1 VKEWKLDSMEI
12 EESKGEDNI
21 IKLGIDSFKYLVLKA
36 PNPIEYSSWQKSLRR
51 AIKNAKV
58 TKLFDMI
65 NNATT
70 ETEKEIQRL
79 NQEEVEEFFSGPEKL
94 LSVVESREMLFEELT
109 SQVPEIG
116 YLCVI
121 YDIIGKYETY
131 CSYNQFIEA
140 QKEAKKLHNMISN
153 FFNAFTEEQKEPN
166 LLNDGVVD
174 VNSKISEMIN
184 EIFSKCIQTS
194 LTALVEQK
202 DIELDKEFFK
212 SPKSKIIAKIAEIY
226 KAIEKNKASTV
237 DKSKFLSIPAI
248 QFKKTLKTLPN
259 KDVLE
264 KLVDTLHAA
273 EAPRPSNLE
282 KSMTTVV
289 LKDGLMS
296 KTISARDPKR
306 YAEDDETVNDYFRVS
321 TTEI

>member
-1 VKEWKLDSMEI
+1 MEV

-21 IKLGIDSFKYLVLKA
+21 IRFGIDSFKHLVLKA
-36 PNPIEYSSWQKSLRR
+36 PNPIEYTSWQKSLYQ
-51 AIKNAKV
+51 AIQNAKAN
-58 TKLFDMI
+58 KFFDII
-65 NNATT
+65 NNAIT
-70 ETEKEIQRL
+70 ETEKEIHKF
-79 NQEEVEEFFSGPEKL
+79 NEEEVEEFFSGPEKL

-116 YLCVI
+116 YLCAI

-131 CSYNQFIEA
+131 CSCNQFIEA
-140 QKEAKKLHNMISN
+140 QKEARKLHNMISN
-153 FFNAFTEEQKEPN
+153 FFNAFTEEEKESN

-174 VNSKISEMIN
+174 VNSKTSKVIN

-202 DIELDKEFFK
+202 DIELDKELFK

-226 KAIEKNKASTV
+226 KAIEKNKAGTV

-248 QFKKTLKTLPN
+248 QLKKTLKTLPN

-264 KLVDTLHAA
+264 KLVDTVRAA
-273 EAPRPSNLE
+273 EAPRPFNLE
-282 KSMTTVV
+282 KSMTIVV
-289 LKDGLMS
+289 LKDGLTS

-306 YAEDDETVNDYFRVS
+306 YAEDDDVLNDYVKVS
-321 TTEI
+321 ATEIQ